1 MSTKTIE
8 NLLVA
13 IHAITIF
20 VMIALVVPFIFGIM
34 FWLVKFFVPY
44 YHWVY
49 SLFGAQNYFN

>member
-13 IHAITIF
+13 IHAIAIF

-34 FWLVKFFVPY
+34 FWLVKHCAPY